1 MNRQDGYIIDTSYPL
16 HFYKEMQP
24 VWLNYIA
31 NTLGCAGPD
40 FNKPYSYCELGC
52 ATGIGLLVAAAC
64 NPKGKFVGVDFNA
77 KHIATADAIAHQA
90 GIKNVEFIL
99 ASFDDFAEKHTQQFD
114 VIVTHG
120 VWSWLAPKAQMG
132 IMQITHKLLKP
143 QGLLY
148 LQYMCFPGAARLI
161 SLQKILHEVSIHNQ
175 GKSSVESIKEGLA
188 MLRLLADNGAGLFI
202 DNPEL
207 EKELTSLERENPAY
221 LAHDFLTDYWR
232 PQHSADVHR
241 IFAQAGVAYIGSA
254 NCYENMDTVSVPGS
268 LQALIAQT
276 ESRAMQETL
285 RDTARH
291 QNQRVDIFQKQ
302 PQTLNDEQYEKVIDN
317 FVYKALPNLPK
328 AGAVVFETPIG
339 KINGPEEI
347 FSPLINA
354 IESGPKSFAEL
365 RQIDIFSH
373 EPGLL
378 LQSLNMLMWADYIHP
393 LRQDDEETPAHIKLQ
408 AWIEEQTLPLTLI
421 PECGTAVR
429 E

>member
-24 VWLNYIA
+24 NWLGYIA
-31 NTLGCAGPD
+31 NTLGCVSPKLT
-40 FNKPYSYCELGC
+40 KPYRYCELGC

-64 NPKGKFVGVDFNA
+64 NPRGQFIGVDFNA
-77 KHIATADAIAHQA
+77 EHIATADALARKA
-90 GIKNVEFIL
+90 GIKNIEFIL
-99 ASFDDFAEKHTQQFD
+99 ASFDDFAEQYTEPFD

-120 VWSWLAPKAQMG
+120 VWSWLAPKAQIG
-132 IMQITHKLLKP
+132 IMQIIHKLLKP

-148 LQYMCFPGAARLI
+148 LQYMCYPAAARLI
-161 SLQKILHEVSIHNQ
+161 SLQKVLHEVSIHNPD
-175 GKSSVESIKEGLA
+175 KSSEESVKEGLA
-188 MLRLLADNGAGLFI
+188 LLRHLANNGAGLFV

-207 EKELTSLERENPAY
+207 EKELTLLEKENPAY

-241 IFAQAGVAYIGSA
+241 IFAQADVTYIGSA
-254 NCYENMDTVSVPGS
+254 NCYENMDTLSVPGN

-276 ESRAMQETL
+276 QSRAMQETL
-285 RDTARH
+285 RDVARH

-302 PQTLNDEQYEKVIDN
+302 PQTLNDEQYEKVIDR

-328 AGAVVFETPIG
+328 AGAIIFDTPIG
-339 KINGPEEI
+339 KITGPKEI
-347 FSPLINA
+347 FTPLIEA
-354 IESGPKSFAEL
+354 LASGDKSFAEL
-365 RQIDIFSH
+365 RQLSMFSH
-373 EPGLL
+373 APGLL

-393 LRQDDEETPAHIKLQ
+393 LRQDDEIATAHVELQ
-408 AWIEEQTLPLTLI
+408 AWIDELTLPLALV

-429 E
+429 K

>member
-24 VWLNYIA
+24 TWLSYIA
-31 NTLGCAGPD
+31 NTLGCVSPD
-40 FNKPYSYCELGC
+40 FTKAYSYCELGC
-52 ATGIGLLVAAAC
+52 ATGIGLLVAAAS
-64 NPKGKFVGVDFNA
+64 NPMGKFVGVDFNA
-77 KHIATADAIAHQA
+77 EHIATADAIARKA

-99 ASFDDFAEKHTQQFD
+99 ASFDDFAEKYTQKFD

-148 LQYMCFPGAARLI
+148 LQYMCYPGSARLI
-161 SLQKILHEVSIHNQ
+161 SLQKILHEVSIHDQ
-175 GKSSVESIKEGLA
+175 GKSSVESIKEGLTL
-188 MLRLLADNGAGLFI
+188 LRFLADNGAGLFV

-207 EKELTSLERENPAY
+207 EKELAALEKENPAY

-241 IFAQAGVAYIGSA
+241 IFSQTEMTYIGSA
-254 NCYENMDTVSVPGS
+254 NALENMDNVSVPGN

-276 ESRAMQETL
+276 KSRALQETL

-291 QNQRVDIFQKQ
+291 QNQRIDIFQKQ
-302 PQTLNDEQYEKVIDN
+302 PQTFDDGQYEKVIDN

-339 KINGPEEI
+339 KITGPEEI
-347 FSPLINA
+347 FSPLIKA
-354 IESGPKSFAEL
+354 LELGEKSFAEL
-365 RQIDIFSH
+365 RQIDIFNNQ
-373 EPGLL
+373 PGLL

-393 LRQDDEETPAHIKLQ
+393 LRQDDEEGTAHIELQ
-408 AWIEEQTLPLTLI
+408 AWIDEQTLPLTLA

-429 E
+429 K